1 MNRLSRKLFSLLAIG
16 ALLFAQLAVSAYAC
30 PMQFLAQDASVE
42 MGGGC
47 EESSSVPDVD
57 SRALC
62 HKHCENAQQ
71 NVNDTFHAPIFF
83 AVETGRAVAP
93 SMITSGPIESAV
105 WTTSFLSHPTSPPHA
120 IRNCCFR
127 I

>member
-1 MNRLSRKLFSLLAIG
+1 MTRLVRRIAACFAIAVLA
-16 ALLFAQLAVSAYAC
+16 FAQLAVSAYAC

-42 MGGGC
+42 MSGGC
-47 EESSSVPDVD
+47 EESSNVPDAD

-62 HKHCENAQQ
+62 HKHCENGQQ

-83 AVETGRAVAP
+83 AVETGRAAAP
-93 SMITSGPIESAV
+93 STAMSGSIKSTV
-105 WTTSFLSHPTSPPHA
+105 LTSFLSHATSPPHT

>member
-1 MNRLSRKLFSLLAIG
+1 MKHLSRKLCSLLAIG

-30 PMQFLAQDASVE
+30 PMQFMAQDTSVE
-42 MGGGC
+42 MSGGC
-47 EESSSVPDVD
+47 EKSSNVPDAD

-62 HKHCENAQQ
+62 HKHCENGQQ
-71 NVNDTFHAPIFF
+71 NVNDTFHAPIFI
-83 AVETGRAVAP
+83 AVETGRAAAP
-93 SMITSGPIESAV
+93 STAMSGSIESTV
-105 WTTSFLSHPTSPPHA
+105 LTSFLSHPTSPPHA